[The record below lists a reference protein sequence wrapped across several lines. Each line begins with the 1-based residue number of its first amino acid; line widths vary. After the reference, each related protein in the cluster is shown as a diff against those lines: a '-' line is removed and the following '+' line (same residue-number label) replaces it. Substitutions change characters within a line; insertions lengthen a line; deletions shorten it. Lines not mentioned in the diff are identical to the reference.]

1 MLGVVTCPVVPRLM
15 KKREIA
21 GCTGKA
27 RYGFNTA
34 LKVREQMMALY
45 PQYRFEAYN
54 CWCCGKWHVGRIYV
68 K

>member
-1 MLGVVTCPVVPRLM
+1 MT
-15 KKREIA
+15 KREIA

-27 RYGFNTA
+27 RYGFTTA
-34 LKVREQMMALY
+34 LKVREQMKALY

-54 CWCCGKWHVGRIYV
+54 YWCCGKWHVGRIYV